1 MSEEAGSTGQG
12 DAPGEREALTL
23 AQGAR
28 LLWPSLRP
36 YRWVIGIAAVLSL
49 IGAATSLAQPLLVRE
64 VVTQVQDSQPIA
76 GLAGVLVGLLV
87 VSTLLGGLRQYLLQ
101 RAGEGVVL
109 SVRESIVRRLTRMT
123 VAERDARLS
132 GDLLSRVGSDT
143 TALASVV
150 TSGLFESLGVAL
162 TAIGALGVMAYLD
175 LPLLGITV
183 AAVAVGLG
191 VGIAASYR
199 LRALELTTQRRVGDM
214 SSAVSRML
222 SALRTIRA
230 SGATDRE
237 SAGVLRAAREARDAS
252 VAAARV
258 RAVIAPISGLAVQ
271 AAFIAVLGVGGYRVA
286 SGALSVGSLV
296 AFVLLLFTLVL
307 PLGQLLGVWTTLQ
320 AGLAALTRID
330 EVMDV
335 EIEEDGAVGRAPAT
349 ARSATHRG
357 DAPADAAVGGS
368 TEPRREPESDAPLLV
383 FDHVAFSYADGTAA
397 LVDAHFSVPAGTRT
411 AVVGPSGAGKSTLL
425 SLVERFHDV
434 SGGAVRVGGVDVRDV
449 PRAELRARMGYVEQD
464 APVLAGT
471 LRSNLRLAAPDATDA
486 EVLAALETV
495 ALGEL
500 ATRSAE
506 GLDAE
511 VGEGGVLLSGGQR
524 QRLAIARS
532 LLAEPE
538 LLLLDEPTASLD
550 ARNEALLRD
559 ALVAAAASRTLVVV
573 AHRLS
578 TVVDSDQIV
587 VLDAGR
593 TVAAG
598 THAELLETSPLYR
611 ELAASQLL
619 V

>member
-1 MSEEAGSTGQG
+1 MTQTQ
-12 DAPGEREALTL
+12 DAADTAAVEPLEPSPPAVPSRGADADEREALTL
-23 AQGAR
+23 GEGAR
-28 LLWPSLRP
+28 LLAPSLRP
-36 YRWVIGIAAVLSL
+36 YRATIVVAVVLSL
-49 IGAATSLAQPLLVRE
+49 VAAATSLAQPLLVRQ
-64 VVTQVQDSQPIA
+64 VVSQVQDSRPITALA
-76 GLAGVLVGLLV
+76 GLLVALLV
-87 VSTLLGGLRQYLLQ
+87 VSTVLGGVRQFLLE

-109 SVRESIVRRLTRMT
+109 SVRENVVRRLSRMT

-150 TSGLFESLGVAL
+150 TSGLFESVGVAL
-162 TAIGALGVMAYLD
+162 TAIGALAVMAYLD
-175 LPLLGITV
+175 VVLLGVTV

-191 VGIAASYR
+191 VGIAASRR
-199 LRALELTTQRRVGDM
+199 LRALELTTQRRVGAM
-214 SSAVSRML
+214 SAAVARML

-230 SGATDRE
+230 SGATERE
-237 SAGVLRAAREARDAS
+237 MVDVVGAARQARDAS

-258 RAVIAPISGLAVQ
+258 RAVIAPVTGLAVQ

-307 PLGQLLGVWTTLQ
+307 PLGQLLRVWTVLQ

-330 EVMDV
+330 EVLGVAV
-335 EIEEDGAVGRAPAT
+335 EQDAVP
-349 ARSATHRG
+349 
-357 DAPADAAVGGS
+357 AAVAVPAATG
-368 TEPRREPESDAPLLV
+368 APLLA
-383 FDHVAFSYADGTAA
+383 FDRVAFSYGDGTPA
-397 LVDAHFSVPAGTRT
+397 LAEVTFSVPAGTRT

-434 SGGAVRVGGVDVRDV
+434 DAGAVRLGGVDVRQM
-449 PRAELRARMGYVEQD
+449 PRAGLRARLGYVEQD

-471 LRSNLRLAAPDATDA
+471 LRSNLLLAAPRATD
-486 EVLAALETV
+486 EQLAAVLHDV
-495 ALGEL
+495 ALDEL
-500 ATRSAE
+500 LTRSAD
-506 GLDAE
+506 GLDAA

-532 LLAEPE
+532 LLSAPE

-550 ARNEALLRD
+550 ARNEALLREV
-559 ALVAAAASRTLVVV
+559 LSRAADSRTLVVV

-587 VLDAGR
+587 VLDAGKV
-593 TVAAG
+593 VATG
-598 THAELLETSPLYR
+598 THAELLEVSPLYR
-611 ELAASQLL
+611 ELATSQLL

>member
-1 MSEEAGSTGQG
+1 MTQTQ
-12 DAPGEREALTL
+12 DAAAVEPLEPAPSSVAPAASADSEREALTL
-23 AQGAR
+23 GEGAR
-28 LLWPSLRP
+28 LLAPSLRP
-36 YRWVIGIAAVLSL
+36 HRAAIAVAVVLSL
-49 IGAATSLAQPLLVRE
+49 VGAATSLAQPLLVRE
-64 VVTQVQDSQPIA
+64 VVSQVQASRPITT
-76 GLAGVLVGLLV
+76 LAGVLVALLV
-87 VSTLLGGLRQYLLQ
+87 VSTLLGGVRQFLLE

-109 SVRESIVRRLTRMT
+109 SVRETVVRRLSRMT

-150 TSGLFESLGVAL
+150 TSGLFESVGVAL
-162 TAIGALGVMAYLD
+162 TAIGALAVMAYLD
-175 LPLLGITV
+175 VALLGVTV

-191 VGIAASYR
+191 VGIAASRR
-199 LRALELTTQRRVGDM
+199 LRRLELTTQRRVGAM
-214 SSAVSRML
+214 SAAVARML

-230 SGATDRE
+230 SGATERE
-237 SAGVLRAAREARDAS
+237 MVDVVGAARQARDAS
-252 VAAARV
+252 VAAAKV
-258 RAVIAPISGLAVQ
+258 RAVIAPVTGLAVQ

-307 PLGQLLGVWTTLQ
+307 PLGQLLRVWTVLQ

-330 EVMDV
+330 EVLDV
-335 EIEEDGAVGRAPAT
+335 AVEEDGPDVARPATPAAPA
-349 ARSATHRG
+349 APM
-357 DAPADAAVGGS
+357 DAS
-368 TEPRREPESDAPLLV
+368 APLLV
-383 FDHVAFSYADGTAA
+383 FDRVAFSYGDGTRA
-397 LVDAHFSVPAGTRT
+397 LHEVTFSVPAGTRT

-434 SGGAVRVGGVDVRDV
+434 DAGAVRLGGVDVRDM
-449 PRAELRARMGYVEQD
+449 PRAGLRARLGYVEQD

-471 LRSNLRLAAPDATDA
+471 LRSNLLLAAPRASDA
-486 EVLAALETV
+486 ELSAVLHDV
-495 ALGEL
+495 ALDEL
-500 ATRSAE
+500 LTRSAD
-506 GLDAE
+506 GLDAA

-532 LLAEPE
+532 LLAAPE

-550 ARNEALLRD
+550 ARNEALLRQV
-559 ALVAAAASRTLVVV
+559 LTRAASSRTLVVV

-593 TVAAG
+593 VVASG
-598 THAELLETSPLYR
+598 THEELLESSPLYR
-611 ELAASQLL
+611 ELATSQLL

>member
-1 MSEEAGSTGQG
+1 MTQTQAADAAAEPLEPSSASSPAAAGSA
-12 DAPGEREALTL
+12 DPEERDALTL
-23 AQGAR
+23 GEGAR
-28 LLWPSLRP
+28 LLAPSLRP
-36 YRWVIGIAAVLSL
+36 YRATIAVAVVLSL
-49 IGAATSLAQPLLVRE
+49 VAAATSLAQPLLVRE
-64 VVTQVQDSQPIA
+64 VVSEVQASRPVTALA
-76 GLAGVLVGLLV
+76 GLLVALLV
-87 VSTLLGGLRQYLLQ
+87 VSTVLGGVRQFLLE

-109 SVRESIVRRLTRMT
+109 SVREAVVGRLSRMT

-150 TSGLFESLGVAL
+150 TSGLFESVGVAL
-162 TAIGALGVMAYLD
+162 TAIGALAVMAYLD
-175 LPLLGITV
+175 VVLLGVTV
-183 AAVAVGLG
+183 AAVAIGLG
-191 VGIAASYR
+191 VGIAASRR
-199 LRALELTTQRRVGDM
+199 LRRLELTTQRRVGAM
-214 SSAVSRML
+214 SAAVARML

-230 SGATDRE
+230 SGATERE
-237 SAGVLRAAREARDAS
+237 MVDVVGAARDARDAS

-258 RAVIAPISGLAVQ
+258 RAVIAPVTGLAVQ

-307 PLGQLLGVWTTLQ
+307 PLGQLLRVWTVLQ

-330 EVMDV
+330 EVLGVAV
-335 EIEEDGAVGRAPAT
+335 EQDAVPASTVT
-349 ARSATHRG
+349 AVPG
-357 DAPADAAVGGS
+357 VAV
-368 TEPRREPESDAPLLV
+368 PLLA
-383 FDHVAFSYADGTAA
+383 FDRVAFSYGDGTPA
-397 LVDAHFSVPAGTRT
+397 LAEVTFSVPAGTRT

-434 SGGAVRVGGVDVRDV
+434 DAGSVRLGGVDVRDM
-449 PRAELRARMGYVEQD
+449 PRAGLRARLGYVEQD

-471 LRSNLRLAAPDATDA
+471 LRSNLLLAAPRATD
-486 EVLAALETV
+486 EQLAAVLHDV
-495 ALGEL
+495 ALDEL
-500 ATRSAE
+500 LTRSE
-506 GLDAE
+506 LGLDAA

-532 LLAEPE
+532 LLAQPE

-550 ARNEALLRD
+550 ARNEALLREVL
-559 ALVAAAASRTLVVV
+559 ARAASSRTLVVV

-578 TVVDSDQIV
+578 TVVDSDQIM

-593 TVAAG
+593 VVATG
-598 THAELLETSPLYR
+598 THEELLESSPLYR
-611 ELAASQLL
+611 ELATSQLL

>member
-1 MSEEAGSTGQG
+1 MTQTR
-12 DAPGEREALTL
+12 DAADTADTAAVEPARAAETSEREALTL
-23 AQGAR
+23 GQGAR
-28 LLWPSLRP
+28 LLAPSLRP
-36 YRWVIGIAAVLSL
+36 YRVTIVVAVVLSL
-49 IGAATSLAQPLLVRE
+49 VAAATSLAQPLLVRE
-64 VVTQVQDSQPIA
+64 VVSEVQASRPVTA
-76 GLAGVLVGLLV
+76 LAALLVGLLV
-87 VSTLLGGLRQYLLQ
+87 VSTVLGGVRQFLLE

-109 SVRESIVRRLTRMT
+109 SVRESVVGRLSRMT

-150 TSGLFESLGVAL
+150 TSGLFESVGVAL
-162 TAIGALGVMAYLD
+162 TAIGALAVMAYLD
-175 LPLLGITV
+175 VVLLGVTV
-183 AAVAVGLG
+183 AAVAIGLG
-191 VGIAASYR
+191 VGIAASRR
-199 LRALELTTQRRVGDM
+199 LRRLELTTQRRVGAM
-214 SSAVSRML
+214 SAAVARML

-230 SGATDRE
+230 SGATERE
-237 SAGVLRAAREARDAS
+237 MVDVVGAARDARDAS

-258 RAVIAPISGLAVQ
+258 RAVIAPVTGLAVQ

-307 PLGQLLGVWTTLQ
+307 PLGQLLRVWTVLQ

-330 EVMDV
+330 EVLGVAV
-335 EIEEDGAVGRAPAT
+335 EQDAAPA
-349 ARSATHRG
+349 
-357 DAPADAAVGGS
+357 APAVPAVTAVPGA
-368 TEPRREPESDAPLLV
+368 APLLA
-383 FDHVAFSYADGTAA
+383 FDRVAFSYGDGTPA
-397 LVDAHFSVPAGTRT
+397 LAEVTFSVPAGTRT

-434 SGGAVRVGGVDVRDV
+434 GAGSVRLGGVDVRDM
-449 PRAELRARMGYVEQD
+449 PRAGLRARLGYVEQD

-471 LRSNLRLAAPDATDA
+471 LRSNLLLAAPRATD
-486 EVLAALETV
+486 EQLAAVLHDV
-495 ALGEL
+495 ALDEL
-500 ATRSAE
+500 LTRSE
-506 GLDAE
+506 HGLDAA

-550 ARNEALLRD
+550 ARNEALLREVL
-559 ALVAAAASRTLVVV
+559 ARAASSRTLVVV

-587 VLDAGR
+587 VLDAGEV
-593 TVAAG
+593 VATG
-598 THAELLETSPLYR
+598 THARLLESSPLYR
-611 ELAASQLL
+611 ELATSQLL